1 MKKRAF
7 YFIIPG
13 ILIFFAISCDLLRTS
28 LFEVV
33 SWTPGAGYYTDVQN
47 IAISFRFSHDPD
59 KRSVEHSL
67 SITAN
72 GSTVHGEL
80 YWDEKTVYFRPF
92 APLEA
97 NKEYAITILSDACDT
112 SGLSM
117 DDNFE
122 VSFFTRPEGN
132 RPRVISILPADDEI
146 IFDQR
151 MPIVITFSEPVDAI
165 TCREFITMSPSM
177 IGSWAVDSGGT
188 AVTFT
193 PSDIWKMGTMYYV
206 TVPDDFTSSAGISTG
221 KEFKNRFI
229 VGDDKTAPEL
239 TAVYAIDDSGAIIFT
254 LVEDSSGGTGTENA
268 GWESF
273 YSLRFDFSEP
283 VSTDTVK
290 NNLTVVSASGLE
302 LRSAPG
308 FQDFIIFSF
317 SERPAYL
324 SRFDLKIEIGIED
337 QSGNKS
343 IKNHVYRFFANGVN
357 SMPPALIGIRLPLAP
372 GESNPDDW
380 DAAVYAV
387 GDLFADLPIDDGI
400 TKYTFD
406 TPVSTWIEL
415 YFDTAPGA
423 GLDLFSIMDLFSI
436 RSTNTA
442 LSFSCLTVKDSGF
455 SWTNPHSEWSAY
467 TRVEIQGRLTNYG
480 SSGVVTIQVGN
491 GVLDTHGN
499 RNDNNIQLVLLK

>member
-1 MKKRAF
+1 MKKKVI
-7 YFIIPG
+7 YFVFFG
-13 ILIFFAISCDLLRTS
+13 ILGFIAVSCDLLRTS
-28 LFEVV
+28 RFEVV

-59 KRSVEHSL
+59 KISVEQSL

-72 GSTVHGEL
+72 GSAVHGEL
-80 YWDEKTVYFRPF
+80 HWDGKNAYFMPV
-92 APLEA
+92 APLED
-97 NKEYAITILSDACDT
+97 NKEYAITILSDAYDT
-112 SGLSM
+112 RGLSM

-122 VSFFTRPEGN
+122 VSFFTNPEGN

-151 MPIVITFSEPVDAI
+151 MPVVITFSEPVDTI
-165 TCREFITMSPSM
+165 TCRDSITMSPSM
-177 IGSWAVDSGGT
+177 AGSWAIDSGGT
-188 AVTFT
+188 EVTFT
-193 PSDIWKMGTMYYV
+193 PSDLWTMGTMYYV
-206 TVPDDFTSSAGISTG
+206 TVPADFKSSIGISTG

-229 VGDDKTAPEL
+229 IGNDKTVPEL
-239 TAVYAIDDSGAIIFT
+239 TAVYAIDNSGTIIFT
-254 LVEDSSGGTGTENA
+254 LIEDNPGGAGNENA

-290 NNLTVVSASGLE
+290 NNLTVVSASSPE
-302 LRSAPG
+302 LQSAPG
-308 FQDFIIFSF
+308 FRDSVIFSF
-317 SERPAYL
+317 SERPAYQ
-324 SRFDLKIEIGIED
+324 SRFDVKIDSGIED
-337 QSGNKS
+337 QAGNKS

-357 SMPPALIGIRLPLAP
+357 SKPPALIGIRLPLAP
-372 GESNPDDW
+372 GEANPDNW

-387 GDLFADLPIDDGI
+387 GDLFATLPIDDGT
-400 TKYTFD
+400 TKYIFD
-406 TPVSTWIEL
+406 TAIPTWIEL

-436 RSTNTA
+436 GATNKA
-442 LSFSCLTVKDSGF
+442 LSFSCLAVKDSGF

-467 TRVEIQGRLTNYG
+467 TRVEIQGRLKNYD
-480 SSGVVTIQVGN
+480 SSGVVTIQARSGIQ
-491 GVLDTHGN
+491 DTLGN